1 MFRTHQ
7 PIVIGSAEEADSF
20 PWQGSGVHTHRIMP
34 ARHPIILCILF
45 KTICITFSKSISLC
59 KTSYSHF
66 PSITYIYQPIEI

>member
-34 ARHPIILCILF
+34 AQHPMNPIIL
-45 KTICITFSKSISLC
+45 
-59 KTSYSHF
+59 
-66 PSITYIYQPIEI
+66 